1 MLKQDKKVILEE
13 LWKASRSL
21 RARDL
26 CETLNFYFP
35 SFMMHLLGLKRM
47 GYVECPEKGCY
58 AITRKGREVLGFPE
72 LNQEFARGLLSPV
85 PNEKAF
91 YFFTGIGDYIGIC
104 ANSLEDFCENIR
116 IIDSRSFE
124 FHMNR
129 GDFENW
135 FNGLG
140 DTELARKISL
150 LKTEDLNKE
159 ELRKVIYQ
167 TVRNRCKEMKA
178 ILS

>member
-1 MLKQDKKVILEE
+1 
-13 LWKASRSL
+13 
-21 RARDL
+21 
-26 CETLNFYFP
+26 
-35 SFMMHLLGLKRM
+35 MMHLLGLKRM

-72 LNQEFARGLLSPV
+72 LNQEFARGLMSPV
-85 PNEKAF
+85 SKEKAF
-91 YFFTGIGDYIGIC
+91 YFFTGIGDYTGVC

-150 LKTEDLNKE
+150 LKMEDLNNE

-167 TVRNRCKEMKA
+167 IVRNRCKEMKA